1 MGRKAGASVY
11 RVDINGQF
19 RAGDAA
25 LAELLEEAETRGVSL
40 QQHIY
45 DILRARYLARRGQA
59 LADLLWTP
67 SAPAA
72 PPAAA
77 PPEPSAAEAAAA
89 AWLDMQEEATE

>member
-1 MGRKAGASVY
+1 MRRTARGAIH

-19 RAGDAA
+19 RAGDPA
-25 LAELLEEAETRGVSL
+25 LVELQEEAELRGVSL

-45 DILRARYLARRGQA
+45 DILRARYLARRGQT

-67 SAPAA
+67 TAPAA
-72 PPAAA
+72 APAA

-89 AWLDMQEEATE
+89 AWLDMQDA

>member
-1 MGRKAGASVY
+1 MNRTARGAIH

-19 RAGDAA
+19 RTGDAA
-25 LAELLEEAETRGVSL
+25 LAELLEEAELRGVSL

-67 SAPAA
+67 SAPTAA
-72 PPAAA
+72 PPVV
-77 PPEPSAAEAAAA
+77 PPEPTAAASAAA
-89 AWLDMQEEATE
+89 AWLDMQDE

>member
-1 MGRKAGASVY
+1 MSRKVGTPVY

-25 LAELLEEAETRGVSL
+25 LIELLEEAETRGVSL

-67 SAPAA
+67 GAPVAPAA
-72 PPAAA
+72 VA
-77 PPEPSAAEAAAA
+77 PVEPSAAASAAA
-89 AWLDMQEEATE
+89 AWLDIQDEV

>member
-1 MGRKAGASVY
+1 MSRDVRSPIH

-19 RAGDAA
+19 RAGDEA
-25 LAELLEEAETRGVSL
+25 LIELLEEAQMRGVSL

-67 SAPAA
+67 GVLAAA
-72 PPAAA
+72 PDPPP
-77 PPEPSAAEAAAA
+77 PPEPSQAASAAA
-89 AWLDMQEEATE
+89 AWLSMLDE